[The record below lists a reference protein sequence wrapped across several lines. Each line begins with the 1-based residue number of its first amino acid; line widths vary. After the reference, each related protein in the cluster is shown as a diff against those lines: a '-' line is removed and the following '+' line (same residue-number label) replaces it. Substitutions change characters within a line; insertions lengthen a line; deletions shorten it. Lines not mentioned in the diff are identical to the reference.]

1 MTTVKTLWIE
11 ASGLTDSEIRA
22 ACAPAE
28 AAILAAGYTVGQ
40 AYQASLAECDGR
52 DFDAGALAAWQAADR
67 IALAEVADERA
78 ILSVA

>member
-1 MTTVKTLWIE
+1 MTTIETLWIE
-11 ASGLTDSEIRA
+11 DSGLTDSEIRA

-28 AAILAAGYTVGQ
+28 AAIREAGYTVSQ

-52 DFDAGALAAWQAADR
+52 KFDAGALAAWQEADR
-67 IALAEVADERA
+67 IALADVAEERA